1 MNDDVHFEEK
11 STTVQYLS
19 SLFRKTM
26 MVGKSVPSVLQYVHY
41 YEYKIITMI
50 HKYNTTYCPYI
61 YDIHLFI
68 YVLPII
74 DIIIDMSNISIY
86 SCVHIHETFIIL

>member
-1 MNDDVHFEEK
+1 MNDDVHYEK
-11 STTVQYLS
+11 VTTIFVSFQKDNDG
-19 SLFRKTM
+19 RKECTFGTIM
-26 MVGKSVPSVLQYVHY
+26 W
-41 YEYKIITMI
+41 YKIITMI

-68 YVLPII
+68 YILPII

>member
-1 MNDDVHFEEK
+1 VGADEEKRMNDDVPFQK
-11 STTVQYLS
+11 D
-19 SLFRKTM
+19 TM
-26 MVGKSVPSVLQYVHY
+26 RVGKSVPSVLLW
-41 YEYKIITMI
+41 YKIITMI

-68 YVLPII
+68 YILPII